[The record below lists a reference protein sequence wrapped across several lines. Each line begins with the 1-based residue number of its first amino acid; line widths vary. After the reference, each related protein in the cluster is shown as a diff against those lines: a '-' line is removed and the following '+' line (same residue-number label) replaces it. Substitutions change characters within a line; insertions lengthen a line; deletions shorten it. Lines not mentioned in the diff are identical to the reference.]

1 MFSEAGHKREV
12 LRTYTD
18 TDEHARTPSHCNC
31 GAQIVPYV
39 RIICGT
45 GKDPGDK
52 YELRN
57 KVTQQP

>member
-1 MFSEAGHKREV
+1 MRSLAH
-12 LRTYTD
+12 THTH
-18 TDEHARTPSHCNC
+18 EHARTPRHSNC
-31 GAQIVPYV
+31 RAQIVPYV
-39 RIICGT
+39 SIISGT